1 MNKFIQKIKEIA
13 NRNKKVAIFV
23 DMDGTIAV
31 YNVYPED
38 KVVEKMG
45 EEYSLLEPIDYV
57 LNILKEI
64 NQIDNV
70 DIYILSLSKSAKI
83 TEEKKLWLK
92 KYVNF
97 IDEKNWIL
105 IRKELGEYNKENRD
119 FAKAQKMKE
128 KLNEYDHLILL
139 DDDHKVLKETQKML
153 GEKVDVF
160 HISGILI

>member
-38 KVVEKMG
+38 KVMEKMG

-64 NQIDNV
+64 NRNNNIS
-70 DIYILSLSKSAKI
+70 I
-83 TEEKKLWLK
+83 EE
-92 KYVNF
+92 F
-97 IDEKNWIL
+97 
-105 IRKELGEYNKENRD
+105 RKETSKILNDSFYGNISLEDTWE
-119 FAKAQKMKE
+119 KMFK
-128 KLNEYDHLILL
+128 IV
-139 DDDHKVLKETQKML
+139 KVTDNNIK
-153 GEKVDVF
+153 
-160 HISGILI
+160 

>member
-1 MNKFIQKIKEIA
+1 MCKFIEKIKEIA
-13 NRNKKVAIFV
+13 NRNKKVALFV

-38 KVVEKMG
+38 KVMEIMG
-45 EEYSLLEPIDYV
+45 DEYSSLEPIDYV

-83 TEEKKLWLK
+83 TEEKKLWIK

-97 IDEKNWIL
+97 IDEKNCIL
-105 IRKELGEYNKENRD
+105 IRKELGEYDKENRD
-119 FAKAQKMKE
+119 FIKAQKMKE
-128 KLNEYDHLILL
+128 KLNEYNHLILI

-153 GEKVDVF
+153 EEKVDVF
-160 HISGILI
+160 HISGVLI